1 MYLSNIYY
9 ESKMLGAFARD
20 MVQSKLFEFLNLEA
34 CCDATIRTI
43 VLCFV
48 LRTFDLSSSP
58 WLGLE
63 LTTSDT
69 KNQRLTQ

>member
-1 MYLSNIYY
+1 
-9 ESKMLGAFARD
+9 

-48 LRTFDLSSSP
+48 LRTFDLSSSSSSP